1 MKTSYIALD
10 LETTGLDPQKDQILE
25 IGAVKIQ
32 DGKETER
39 YDTFVRVGIP
49 IPEKIQE
56 LTGITEEMAASGIPM
71 EEAVRG
77 LLDFCGKEDIL
88 GHNILFDY
96 SFVKCHAARIG
107 ENFEKNGMDTLKIA
121 RKFLPELKSR
131 SLESLCSYFGI
142 AQEKKHRASWD
153 ALAASRIYQIL
164 GERFEG
170 QEPDVFLAKPLVY
183 RVKKES
189 PITISQKLYLLD
201 LVKYHRIDLNV
212 TVDSLTKS
220 QASKMIDRIILEH
233 GRIKR

>member
-39 YDTFVRVGIP
+39 YETFVRVGIP

-153 ALAASRIYQIL
+153 AWRLPGFTRSWENVLRNRSRMCSLQ
-164 GERFEG
+164 
-170 QEPDVFLAKPLVY
+170 
-183 RVKKES
+183 S
-189 PITISQKLYLLD
+189 PWFT
-201 LVKYHRIDLNV
+201 
-212 TVDSLTKS
+212 
-220 QASKMIDRIILEH
+220 
-233 GRIKR
+233 G

>member
-32 DGKETER
+32 DGKEIER
-39 YDTFVRVGIP
+39 YETFVRVGIS

-189 PITISQKLYLLD
+189 PI
-201 LVKYHRIDLNV
+201 
-212 TVDSLTKS
+212 
-220 QASKMIDRIILEH
+220 II
-233 GRIKR
+233 

>member
-39 YDTFVRVGIP
+39 YETFVRVGIP

-107 ENFEKNGMDTLKIA
+107 ENFEKRHGYFKDCKKVSAGAKKQKPGVPVQL
-121 RKFLPELKSR
+121 LWH
-131 SLESLCSYFGI
+131 CS
-142 AQEKKHRASWD
+142 
-153 ALAASRIYQIL
+153 
-164 GERFEG
+164 GEE
-170 QEPDVFLAKPLVY
+170 A
-183 RVKKES
+183 
-189 PITISQKLYLLD
+189 
-201 LVKYHRIDLNV
+201 
-212 TVDSLTKS
+212 
-220 QASKMIDRIILEH
+220 
-233 GRIKR
+233 